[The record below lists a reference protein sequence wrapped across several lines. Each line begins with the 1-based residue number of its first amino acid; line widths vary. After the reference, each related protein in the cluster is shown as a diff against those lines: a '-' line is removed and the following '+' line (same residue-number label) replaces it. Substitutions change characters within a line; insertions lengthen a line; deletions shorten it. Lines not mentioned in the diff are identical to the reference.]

1 MATDPA
7 DLGSHLGTYRPS
19 GGFTGFQNRPPVR
32 TALLTVAGLF
42 VGLIP
47 GLFVALIA
55 DLWPALIVG
64 PLLGAVA
71 AFLWARRVN
80 FEAAVTEARFHE
92 RGVVF
97 VDARGTHALTWDR
110 IASIEGKHVQ
120 NIARTPVGDVKG
132 VTTHTYTLRTLDGT
146 GFWLDDRVD
155 NVAGLAEAVAR
166 ASGVTVT
173 PMV

>member
-1 MATDPA
+1 M
-7 DLGSHLGTYRPS
+7 
-19 GGFTGFQNRPPVR
+19 
-32 TALLTVAGLF
+32 
-42 VGLIP
+42 
-47 GLFVALIA
+47 
-55 DLWPALIVG
+55 
-64 PLLGAVA
+64 
-71 AFLWARRVN
+71 
-80 FEAAVTEARFHE
+80 
-92 RGVVF
+92 
-97 VDARGTHALTWDR
+97 
-110 IASIEGKHVQ
+110 Q